1 MNATRPLMNNYGTA
15 PVKLIRGQGTMVFDD
30 QGKRYLDFLCGLA
43 VTSLGHSHPRV
54 AAALAQQAQTL
65 VHVSNLFETEP
76 HLEVA
81 TRLDQLI
88 RTDTDLTTPGKI
100 LFQNSGAEAN
110 EAAMKLARKYQG
122 RGRHVVLAAFRS
134 FHGRTMATL
143 AATGQP
149 EKHEPFQP
157 LPEGFRHAAW
167 NDLEAFTAA
176 VDPTVGAI
184 LLEPLQ
190 GEGGVNPADQSFLQG
205 IRKLCDQ
212 HGILLIMDEVQTG
225 LGRTGRWF
233 GFQHAGITPDIVT
246 TAKALGN
253 GVPIGAV
260 WATQE
265 VADAFKPGDHGSTFG
280 GQPLAAAAAREVLRI
295 MTEINAPEMA
305 RTKGQ
310 ALTKQLL
317 ALPGVES
324 VRGWGLLLGVE
335 INHEGLAG
343 RTGPEI
349 AAACLK
355 AGLIVNGITPTAL
368 RLAPPITITDQEI
381 TQGVALLADVLN
393 NPEIAA

>member
-1 MNATRPLMNNYGTA
+1 MNATRPLMNNYGTP

-233 GFQHAGITPDIVT
+233 GFQHAGITPDMGT

>member
-1 MNATRPLMNNYGTA
+1 MNATRPLMNNYGTP

>member
-1 MNATRPLMNNYGTA
+1 MNATRPLMNNYGTP
-15 PVKLIRGQGTMVFDD
+15 PVKLVRGQGTMVFDD

-81 TRLDQLI
+81 IRLDQLI

-110 EAAMKLARKYQG
+110 EAAMKLARKFQG

-176 VDPTVGAI
+176 IDPTVGAI

-190 GEGGVNPADQSFLQG
+190 GEGGVNPAHHSFLQG
-205 IRKLCDQ
+205 IRKLCDEQ
-212 HGILLIMDEVQTG
+212 GILLIMDEVQTG

-335 INHEGLAG
+335 INHDGLAG

>member
-1 MNATRPLMNNYGTA
+1 MNATRPLMNNYGTP

-280 GQPLAAAAAREVLRI
+280 GQPLAAAAREVLRI